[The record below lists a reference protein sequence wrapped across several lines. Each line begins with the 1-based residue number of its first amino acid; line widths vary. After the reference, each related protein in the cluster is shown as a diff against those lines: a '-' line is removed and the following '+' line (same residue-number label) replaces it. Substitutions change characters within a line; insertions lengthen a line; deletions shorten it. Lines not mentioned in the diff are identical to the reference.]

1 MSVYGLEFRCI
12 FMQTGQVCRQ
22 FVYTQ
27 STSPAIRV
35 PAPPPYGRLVPIPF
49 RYELQGTRVC
59 RQRVMAVGE
68 PPAKRRRRCSNRSDF
83 LEEEEWSEPVECSTP
98 VWLTPVWQLDGRSSE
113 FDPKEELE
121 GSFLDGDANGIA
133 SDVEDGGDAHS
144 IASEVGLDYLG
155 LNEES
160 IG

>member
-1 MSVYGLEFRCI
+1 
-12 FMQTGQVCRQ
+12 
-22 FVYTQ
+22 
-27 STSPAIRV
+27 
-35 PAPPPYGRLVPIPF
+35 
-49 RYELQGTRVC
+49 
-59 RQRVMAVGE
+59 MAEGE

-98 VWLTPVWQLDGRSSE
+98 AWQLDGRSSE
-113 FDPKEELE
+113 FDSKEELE

-133 SDVEDGGDAHS
+133 SGVHVEDGGDAQR

>member
-1 MSVYGLEFRCI
+1 
-12 FMQTGQVCRQ
+12 
-22 FVYTQ
+22 
-27 STSPAIRV
+27 
-35 PAPPPYGRLVPIPF
+35 
-49 RYELQGTRVC
+49 
-59 RQRVMAVGE
+59 MAEGE
-68 PPAKRRRRCSNRSDF
+68 PPAKRRRRCSNRNDF

-98 VWLTPVWQLDGRSSE
+98 VWQVDGGPSE
-113 FDPKEELE
+113 FDSKEELE

-133 SDVEDGGDAHS
+133 SGVNGGDDAQR

>member
-1 MSVYGLEFRCI
+1 
-12 FMQTGQVCRQ
+12 
-22 FVYTQ
+22 
-27 STSPAIRV
+27 
-35 PAPPPYGRLVPIPF
+35 
-49 RYELQGTRVC
+49 
-59 RQRVMAVGE
+59 MAEGE
-68 PPAKRRRRCSNRSDF
+68 PPAKRRHRCSNRSDF

-98 VWLTPVWQLDGRSSE
+98 VWQLDESSFE

-121 GSFLDGDANGIA
+121 GSFLDGDGNGIA

-144 IASEVGLDYLG
+144 IASEVRLDYLG

>member
-1 MSVYGLEFRCI
+1 
-12 FMQTGQVCRQ
+12 
-22 FVYTQ
+22 
-27 STSPAIRV
+27 
-35 PAPPPYGRLVPIPF
+35 
-49 RYELQGTRVC
+49 
-59 RQRVMAVGE
+59 MAEGE
-68 PPAKRRRRCSNRSDF
+68 PPAKRRRRCSNRRGF

-98 VWLTPVWQLDGRSSE
+98 VWQLDGGSSE
-113 FDPKEELE
+113 FDSKEELE

-133 SDVEDGGDAHS
+133 SGIDNYASGVNGGDDPQR